1 LDGITGKTELI
12 GVVAVV
18 LSLMFVGYEIRQNT
32 NISAAQAV
40 FDLNEAGRQNLL
52 LRVSDPEVT
61 ALVLAAEN
69 DPESMTELKQD
80 QFRSWVFSFLNLY
93 ESAWNHHQRGV
104 IGDEDLEGFKI
115 DYCIKVAID
124 AYRNEMATIRAHS
137 SEFRDELS
145 RWCDE

>member
-1 LDGITGKTELI
+1 LDGITGKAELI

-18 LSLMFVGYEIRQNT
+18 LSLIFVGYEIRQNT

-52 LRVSDPEVT
+52 LRVSDTEVT

-69 DPESMTELKQD
+69 DPENMTDLQRN

-104 IGDEDLEGFKI
+104 ISDEDLEGFKI
-115 DYCIKVAID
+115 DYCGKAAID

-145 RWCDE
+145 RWCEE